1 MSATARQACECQ
13 TCDTHRS
20 HPLARGTAILPP
32 QSSARPLFLAAP
44 GRPSDTTAAGSM
56 RAIVF
61 RCGRGASCGDTRRS
75 ISLPPISLYDA
86 GGAAEDTPAGRA
98 EMVRTILGCA
108 MLLGGMAAAAT
119 EAGATADGKR
129 IAVFMG
135 PTQDK
140 YLGALS
146 RTFDTTASGYG
157 MKVTVYS
164 SPFDPALQA
173 QQLDDAIAQ
182 KFDFFVVQIISQRAI
197 IPVLTRVRN
206 AGIPVALVVAPMVG
220 NEAGAQDLYLTHVG
234 YDDTAFGGLIGE
246 AMVKALQESGRNK
259 AKIAVLAGSMA
270 EGKAPLREQAFRE
283 AVAKQ
288 PGMEVVITEDVKWNP
303 AVGERAAGQ
312 LLARFAGQGGL
323 DGFYGMNDVV
333 GNGGSQAAESAG
345 VKVGTGKGDLIVVGG
360 NCQAPGVKNIETG
373 KQAATLLMLPVEEG
387 KITATKVKEFFEGKK
402 PEKIT
407 FLPTET
413 ITKANLAKYARPCSY

>member
-1 MSATARQACECQ
+1 MM
-13 TCDTHRS
+13 
-20 HPLARGTAILPP
+20 
-32 QSSARPLFLAAP
+32 F
-44 GRPSDTTAAGSM
+44 
-56 RAIVF
+56 
-61 RCGRGASCGDTRRS
+61 
-75 ISLPPISLYDA
+75 
-86 GGAAEDTPAGRA
+86 
-98 EMVRTILGCA
+98 RTILGCA
-108 MLLGGMAAAAT
+108 VLIAAIVGT
-119 EAGATADGKR
+119 AGNALATAEGKR
-129 IAVFMG
+129 VAVFMG

-146 RTFDTTASGYG
+146 RSFEVTASQYG

-182 KFDFFVVQIISQRAI
+182 RFDFFVVQIISQRAI
-197 IPVLTRVRN
+197 IPVLTRVKN

-220 NEAGAQDLYLTHVG
+220 NEANAQDLYVTHVG
-234 YDDTAFGGLIGE
+234 YDDETFGRLIGE
-246 AMVKALQESGRNK
+246 AMVKALQDSGRTK
-259 AKIAVLAGSMA
+259 AKVAVLAGSMA
-270 EGKAPLREQAFRE
+270 EGKAPIREQAFR
-283 AVAKQ
+283 AAIAKHA
-288 PGMEVVITEDVKWNP
+288 GMEVVVTEDVKWNP

-333 GNGGSQAAESAG
+333 ANGAIQAAESAG

-387 KITATKVKEFFEGKK
+387 RITAGLVKDFFDGKK
-402 PEKIT
+402 PEKIR

-413 ITKANLAKYARPCSY
+413 ITRANLAKYAQACSY

>member
-1 MSATARQACECQ
+1 M
-13 TCDTHRS
+13 
-20 HPLARGTAILPP
+20 
-32 QSSARPLFLAAP
+32 
-44 GRPSDTTAAGSM
+44 
-56 RAIVF
+56 
-61 RCGRGASCGDTRRS
+61 
-75 ISLPPISLYDA
+75 
-86 GGAAEDTPAGRA
+86 
-98 EMVRTILGCA
+98 MVRTILGCA
-108 MLLGGMAAAAT
+108 MLLAGMAAAAT

-197 IPVLTRVRN
+197 IPVLTRVKN

-234 YDDTAFGGLIGE
+234 YDDTAFGRLIGE

-333 GNGGSQAAESAG
+333 ANGAIQAAESAG

-413 ITKANLAKYARPCSY
+413 ITKANLAKYAQPCSY

>member
-1 MSATARQACECQ
+1 MTFRMVLGVTSLIAC
-13 TCDTHRS
+13 
-20 HPLARGTAILPP
+20 
-32 QSSARPLFLAAP
+32 
-44 GRPSDTTAAGSM
+44 M
-56 RAIVF
+56 
-61 RCGRGASCGDTRRS
+61 
-75 ISLPPISLYDA
+75 
-86 GGAAEDTPAGRA
+86 
-98 EMVRTILGCA
+98 
-108 MLLGGMAAAAT
+108 
-119 EAGATADGKR
+119 AGATGGASAAADGKR
-129 IAVFMG
+129 VAMFMG

-146 RTFDTTASGYG
+146 RSFEANASEHG

-197 IPVLTRVRN
+197 IPVLTRVKA

-220 NEAGAQDLYLTHVG
+220 NDNNAQDLYLTHVG
-234 YDDTAFGGLIGE
+234 YDDTTFGRLIGE
-246 AMVKALQESGRNK
+246 AMVKALQDSGRSQ

-270 EGKAPLREQAFRE
+270 EGKAPLREQAFRQ
-283 AVAKQ
+283 AVAKHA
-288 PGMEVVITEDVKWNP
+288 GMEVVVTEDVKWNP

-333 GNGGSQAAESAG
+333 ANGAIQAAESAG
-345 VKVGTGKGDLIVVGG
+345 VKVGSGKSELVVVGG
-360 NCQAPGVKNIETG
+360 NCQAPGIKNIETG

-387 KITATKVKEFFEGKK
+387 KITATKVKEFFDGKT

-413 ITKANLAKYARPCSY
+413 ITKANLAKYAQPCSY